1 MPQAVWAVG
10 SGGVTEPAPPPLSR
24 AAEAFVRAVR
34 EGLRRLR
41 SRTRLRWLRAV
52 LGHWAAEASAIRQG
66 FVALGLCISVTLVAG
81 LILGG
86 MEALIE
92 RLPGLLILVP
102 SAIGMRGAI
111 FGALGARLGTG
122 MLTGQFELT
131 WRRASFVGQN
141 VEAALVLTVVTAGL
155 LAVLA
160 RLAALAL
167 GQESINVLRLAS
179 ISFVGALLSSVVVL
193 AVVLL
198 LARSAEGRGWD
209 MDAIGTPIISAT
221 ADLSTIPALIVG
233 TLLVDADRDS
243 ELVTTILGAAL
254 LILAVA
260 AIPYGLR
267 FSPRGARRIVAES
280 LPVLLYTGIMGVLA
294 GTVLQSREQQLTQA
308 LLVAVPPFI
317 AASGAIGGILSARL
331 ASRLHLGLVRP
342 DLLPG
347 RPALL
352 EDSIAV
358 LLGVI
363 GYVAIGVLTWVASLV
378 VRFSSPGALPL
389 AGIMLT
395 GGLLA
400 VVLLAIVSYYA
411 ATASYRFGLDPDSV
425 SIPVVTSTMDFFG
438 ILCFVAGIA
447 IFTGG

>member
-1 MPQAVWAVG
+1 MSESQ
-10 SGGVTEPAPPPLSR
+10 SESRLPPLQ
-24 AAEAFVRAVR
+24 RAVDAFSR
-34 EGLRRLR
+34 WTRGTAHRLR
-41 SRTRLRWLRAV
+41 GRARLRWARAV
-52 LGHWAAEASAIRQG
+52 LRHWGSEAAAIRQG

-86 MEALIE
+86 MEGLLAE
-92 RLPGLLILVP
+92 LPGLLILVP

-122 MLTGQFELT
+122 MLTGQFELS
-131 WRRASFVGQN
+131 WERSSFVGQN
-141 VEAALVLTVVTAGL
+141 VEAALLLTVVTAGM
-155 LAVLA
+155 LALLA
-160 RLAALAL
+160 RLSALVL
-167 GQESINVLRLAS
+167 GQDSINVLRLAT
-179 ISFVGALLSSVVVL
+179 ISFVGALLSSFVVL

-209 MDAIGTPIISAT
+209 MDAIGTPVISAT
-221 ADLSTIPALIVG
+221 ADLSTLPALIVG
-233 TLLVDADRDS
+233 TLLVDSERSS
-243 ELVTTILGAAL
+243 ELATTILGSVL
-254 LILAVA
+254 LVVA
-260 AIPYGLR
+260 AAAVPYGLR
-267 FSPRGARRIVAES
+267 VSGAAVRRIVAES
-280 LPVLLYTGIMGVLA
+280 LPVLVYTGVMGVLA
-294 GTVLQSREQQLTQA
+294 GTVLQAREQELSQA
-308 LLVAVPPFI
+308 LLVAIPPFI

-342 DLLPG
+342 NLLPG
-347 RPALL
+347 RAALL
-352 EDSIAV
+352 EDSIAL

-378 VRFSSPGALPL
+378 VRFSSPGALSL

-400 VVLLAIVSYYA
+400 IVLLAVVSYYA

-425 SIPVVTSTMDFFG
+425 SIPIVTSTMDFFG
-438 ILCFVAGIA
+438 ILCFVAGIL